1 MQITPV
7 VKQLLIVNIIF
18 FIGAQVLGEPIY
30 DNLSLY
36 FFENDKFHIWQ
47 LISHMFMHAP
57 LPNIMHIAFNMFAL
71 YSFGSALEY
80 FWGGEKFLFFYIS
93 CGIGAALFHMG
104 INYYEL
110 NHILENAANLNLSN
124 ETLHQ
129 ILNATISEGDRY
141 RPDLFG
147 NELQVI
153 LEKAGK
159 INLLNQ
165 ESYNAL
171 FEAARLVQVPMVGA
185 SGAIYGLLVAFA
197 FMMPNA
203 ELALMFIPIPIKAKY
218 FVPALL
224 LIDLFL
230 GLKGNSIFGGGT
242 GIAHFAHIGGAVVG
256 FLMMYYWKKN
266 DMNKHRWN

>member
-18 FIGAQVLGEPIY
+18 FIGAQLVGPETYTYLAMF
-30 DNLSLY
+30 
-36 FFENDKFHIWQ
+36 FFENPKFQYWQ
-47 LISHMFMHAP
+47 PISHMFMHGG
-57 LPNIMHIAFNMFAL
+57 IMHIAFNMFAL

-93 CGIGAALFHMG
+93 CGLGAALLHTGVNYYFFTEG
-104 INYYEL
+104 FNALIKSGITEPQITSFLSSGNINYNPEVV
-110 NHILENAANLNLSN
+110 NQSTLESMFSA
-124 ETLHQ
+124 
-129 ILNATISEGDRY
+129 
-141 RPDLFG
+141 
-147 NELQVI
+147 
-153 LEKAGK
+153 
-159 INLLNQ
+159 
-165 ESYNAL
+165 YNTP
-171 FEAARLVQVPMVGA
+171 VVGA

-218 FVPALL
+218 FVPILL

-256 FLMMYYWKKN
+256 FLMMWYWKKN